1 MLPDSDLG
9 QETWDTAMASSG
21 GALKVDVDPFS
32 LEYLNDP
39 YPHHERMRK
48 PGPIIEIEKYGVWGM
63 ARYGP
68 VSTALQDWET
78 FISGA
83 GMGLTDLRQESNKVL
98 PRRLTLEID
107 PPEHGKYRTVLTR
120 VVTPQATR
128 KMRDD
133 FTKAADVLVDELLA
147 KGTFDAIPDL
157 AQAYP
162 LKVFPDAIG
171 MRSDGRENLLPW
183 SDAVFN
189 SWGPDN
195 ELSSKAMK
203 VGREAYPWIMSAC
216 ERDALAP
223 GRLGVK
229 IYEAVDRGEIDKD
242 DAPLLVRPFL
252 TAGLDTTIAG
262 LGAAILALATHPDQ
276 WRLLR
281 ENPRFARG
289 AFEEAIRWESP
300 IQVFARTTSR
310 PVTVGEVELPANAKV
325 LMFFGAANRDPL
337 QWDAPEKYQITRRTL
352 GHVAFGIGI
361 HNCVGQM
368 IARLEGE
375 IILAALAKRITKIEL
390 AGEPRYKP
398 NNTMRGLST
407 LPITVSG

>member
-1 MLPDSDLG
+1 
-9 QETWDTAMASSG
+9 MASSVVGG
-21 GALKVDVDPFS
+21 GAPQVDVDPFS

-39 YPHHERMRK
+39 YPHHHRMREA
-48 PGPIIEIEKYGVWGM
+48 GPIVEIEKYGVWGM
-63 ARYGP
+63 ARYQP

-78 FISGA
+78 FISAA

-107 PPEHGKYRTVLTR
+107 PPNHGKYRSVLTR

-128 KMRDD
+128 KMRED
-133 FTKAADVLVDELLA
+133 FTKVADVLVDELVA

-171 MRSDGRENLLPW
+171 LRSDGRENLLPW

-195 ELSSKAMK
+195 ELSSNAMK
-203 VGREAYPWIMSAC
+203 VGRKAYPWIMSAC
-216 ERDALAP
+216 EREALAP
-223 GRLGVK
+223 EGLGIK
-229 IYEAVDRGEIDKD
+229 IYEAVDRGEIDKE

-262 LGAAILALATHPDQ
+262 LGAAILALAMHPDQ

-281 ENPRFARG
+281 ENPRLSKG
-289 AFEEAIRWESP
+289 AFEEALRWESP

-310 PVTVGEVELPANAKV
+310 SAVVGNVEVPAHAKV

-337 QWDAPEKYQITRRTL
+337 QWVAPEKYQITRQTL
-352 GHVAFGIGI
+352 GHVAFGSGI
-361 HNCVGQM
+361 HTCVGQM

-375 IILAALAKRITKIEL
+375 IILAALAKRLATIEL

-407 LPITVSG
+407 LPVTVSAAN